1 MYRISKYLVVLILLT
16 LGAGAQQCKSLRKIS
31 TSPGV
36 ESAAI
41 HAWEERCLAVDTIH
55 SFLISKAEA
64 LLTYDDERYE
74 VTLSLYSKK
83 DSILYLSAVSSGY
96 EIMRA
101 SVDHDT
107 IRVIDRMNK
116 VVYRTPLLR
125 QFGYKFPV
133 TFEDLQH
140 ISSLYYL
147 CGEVGEQVSAGGW
160 VEPDNGRIELTY
172 DQPYIKKRI
181 AVRRNDFQMDIFE
194 FYHQKTGKYL
204 MGERIDGGYRIFS
217 NLVIADFEIMA
228 RGGTLSYNRDLEVK
242 MEVNPRRYTFIE
254 LQ

>member
-1 MYRISKYLVVLILLT
+1 MHRINKYLIVFVILAMA
-16 LGAGAQQCKSLRKIS
+16 AGAQQCKSLRKIAAS
-31 TSPGV
+31 T
-36 ESAAI
+36 ESENLALPI
-41 HAWEERCLAVDTIH
+41 WEERCLAVDTIH

-96 EIMRA
+96 EILRA

-116 VVYRTPLLR
+116 VVYRTPLFR

-133 TFEDLQH
+133 NFEDLQR
-140 ISSLYYL
+140 ISSVYYL
-147 CGEVGEQVSAGGW
+147 CGEVNRDENVSGLEDPDRNR
-160 VEPDNGRIELTY
+160 VELSY
-172 DQPYIKKRI
+172 DKPYIKKRI
-181 AVRRNDFQMDIFE
+181 ALRKNDFQIDIFE
-194 FYHQKTGKYL
+194 FYHQRTGRYL
-204 MGERIDGGYRIFS
+204 MGEQIEGGYRIFS
-217 NLVIADFEIMA
+217 NLVIADFELVA
-228 RGGTLSYNRDLEVK
+228 RGGTISFNREVKVK
-242 MEVNPRRYTFIE
+242 MEVNPRRYTFID